1 MQAHIFRRL
10 LALGPTLLL
19 VSIIL
24 FASIRLIPG
33 DVVDLMLAQNDI
45 AMGQVRAQVEETL
58 GLDEPLVVRGM
69 R

>member
-33 DVVDLMLAQNDI
+33 DVMDLMLAQNDI

>member
-10 LALGPTLLL
+10 LTLGPTLLL